1 MKLGQTQARS
11 QRQLRVGEV
20 IRHALAGLLEREE
33 LRDPGL
39 KDVSV
44 TVTEVRISPD
54 LRNAT
59 VFVMPLGGIDTADV
73 IESLSRATPF
83 FRRRIAQTISLRR
96 SPELFFELDVSFENA
111 RQFDMLLKSPAVASD
126 VEDQTN
132 EDGP

>member
-1 MKLGQTQARS
+1 MKHGQTQARS

-111 RQFDMLLKSPAVASD
+111 RQIDMLLKSPAVASD